1 MWLLFGANLNQ
12 EPCVKPTRRSAS
24 ATLDVNR
31 LSEALT
37 GSAAATGISAD
48 LYGDQAPCS
57 RRLHTLRWHVPNTL
71 LRKQEVPKGQQTQR
85 HGESLRSLLG
95 PQRFV
100 RFAISLVTKPLG
112 CTRRPRR

>member
-1 MWLLFGANLNQ
+1 MWLLFGANLNE

-37 GSAAATGISAD
+37 GSAAVTGISAE

-57 RRLHTLRWHVPNTL
+57 RRSHTLRWHVPNTF

-112 CTRRPRR
+112 CARRTRR